1 MLKVKST
8 RIRPLTAP
16 PTIADIQQRHE
27 AIAPYIHRTPILTS
41 QSINEISG
49 AELYFKCE
57 NFQKIGAFKMRG
69 GISAALTLSKEEMGK
84 GLATHSSGNH
94 AQAIAM
100 AAKQLGVPAYIVMP
114 SNAPKV
120 KVKAVKGYGA
130 EVTFS
135 EPTQASRESTLEKII
150 AKNGAHF
157 IHPYD
162 NYDVICGQA
171 TCAKELIEDVP
182 VILDA
187 IIAPIGGGGLMS
199 GTCLATTYFSQKTKL
214 YGGEPKA
221 VDDAFRS
228 LKSGT
233 LQKNETT
240 DTVADGLKTNLSD
253 KTFSIIKKYL
263 TEAFTVEEEEI
274 VAAMRM
280 IWERMK
286 IIIEP
291 SCAVPL
297 AVVLKQPEIFEAKK
311 VGVILT
317 GGNVDL
323 EQLPFTKH

>member
-1 MLKVKST
+1 MQPS
-8 RIRPLTAP
+8 PLTAA
-16 PTIADIQQRHE
+16 PTIAQIQQRHE
-27 AIAPYIHRTPILTS
+27 AIVSYIHRTPVLTA
-41 QSINEISG
+41 QSINDISG

-69 GISAALTLSKEEMGK
+69 GISAALTLSKEELAK
-84 GLATHSSGNH
+84 GIATHSSGNH

-100 AAKQLGVPAYIVMP
+100 SAKLLGVPAYIVMP
-114 SNAPKV
+114 NNSPKV
-120 KVKAVKGYGA
+120 KVKAVEGYGA
-130 EVTFS
+130 QVTFS
-135 EPTQASRESTLEKII
+135 ESTQASRESTLEKII
-150 AKNGAHF
+150 AANGAHF

-182 VILDA
+182 TILDA

-199 GTCLATTYFSQKTKL
+199 GTCLSTTYFSPQTKI

-228 LKSGT
+228 LQSGT
-233 LQKNETT
+233 LQQNKTT
-240 DTVADGLKTNLSD
+240 NTIADGLKTNLSD
-253 KTFSIIKKYL
+253 KTFSIIKDHL

-274 VAAMRM
+274 VAAMRL

-297 AVVLKQPEIFEAKK
+297 AVILKHRKVFEGKR

-323 EQLPFTKH
+323 EQLPFTKN